1 MGRGF
6 DAPFPYLSEVSIIDL
21 RNLWDYVGRH
31 GADDIHPLPLADC
44 PVDSQRRYD
53 RYDHIT
59 HMTHMIIHSLS
70 PHICGETLLQNFR
83 KK

>member
-6 DAPFPYLSEVSIIDL
+6 DAPFPYLSEGSIIDL

-31 GADDIHPLPLADC
+31 GANDIHPL
-44 PVDSQRRYD
+44 
-53 RYDHIT
+53 
-59 HMTHMIIHSLS
+59 